1 MSFKKHAIQN
11 WRFLLHARIFTQQPE
26 GKKIISRDISLFIK
40 GAQSHSSTL
49 DHRRMADSLASSV
62 DGHMFLSNSECL
74 WVMVCDTQHSSAI
87 SQSCSNTGSHKS
99 LEIPI
104 STDSLSGNK
113 SSHAGGNVGPGE
125 HRKKGA
131 MAEVFLLLG
140 LFVCFSESSYPHF
153 FFFLT
158 KTHCG
163 YFSSL
168 GYDSYKP
175 V

>member
-1 MSFKKHAIQN
+1 MEASGKFLSPFTPLPWVIKSMPFRIDVFFCMLE
-11 WRFLLHARIFTQQPE
+11 FLLNNRK
-26 GKKIISRDISLFIK
+26 GKQIISRDISLFIK

-104 STDSLSGNK
+104 STESLSGNK

-131 MAEVFLLLG
+131 VAEVFLLLG

-153 FFFLT
+153 FFF
-158 KTHCG
+158 
-163 YFSSL
+163 
-168 GYDSYKP
+168 
-175 V
+175 